1 MTPARVVV
9 VDDSSFMRKALVRM
23 LEGDPRVRI
32 MGAAASGEELLTH
45 LSRWRPE
52 VVTLDL
58 SMPGMG
64 GLATLDV
71 LVERRPDVAVIVLS
85 TFSEAGAR
93 RTVEA
98 LHRGALDFV
107 DKREY
112 SMVDFQALRQVLVEK
127 ILGLARR
134 SEPRHSAQSPA
145 QPPASTPAPAPSA
158 PPHPGEAAPDTAGA
172 TPRIE
177 PAPAFDAVV
186 VGASTGGPPAIQR
199 LLEDL
204 GPSPGVPVLVVQH
217 MPPRFTAAFA
227 ERLHS
232 VLALSVRE
240 ARHGEALLPSMVYVA
255 PGGMHLLV
263 KRGEPGLTAW
273 LEEDPPVRH
282 RPSADVLFRSAASV
296 LGARTLA
303 VLLTGMGRDGA
314 RGLTEVAASGGWTVV
329 QDEAS
334 SVVFGMPRAAIEL
347 GAACEVLPLHAIG
360 ARLGRLL
367 AAGGR

>member
-1 MTPARVVV
+1 MSPARVAV

-23 LEGDPRVRI
+23 LERDSRVRI
-32 MGAAASGEELLTH
+32 VGAAASGEELLAH
-45 LSRWRPE
+45 LARWRPE

-85 TFSEAGAR
+85 AFSEEGAR

-127 ILGLARR
+127 ILGLARQ
-134 SEPRHSAQSPA
+134 EGPRGPA
-145 QPPASTPAPAPSA
+145 DEGGPTIAPDPVARPVL
-158 PPHPGEAAPDTAGA
+158 GEAGPEGAGE
-172 TPRIE
+172 TPRVE
-177 PAPAFDAVV
+177 PARAFDALVV
-186 VGASTGGPPAIQR
+186 AASTGGPPAIQR

-217 MPPRFTAAFA
+217 MPPKFTAAFA
-227 ERLHS
+227 ERLHT
-232 VLALSVRE
+232 VLPVAVRE
-240 ARHGEALLPSMVYVA
+240 ARHGEALLPSTVYVA
-255 PGGMHLLV
+255 PGGSHLLV
-263 KRGEPGLTAW
+263 GRGESGLVAC
-273 LEEDPPVRH
+273 LAEHPQVRH
-282 RPSADVLFRSAASV
+282 RPSADVLFRSAAAV

-303 VLLTGMGRDGA
+303 VLLTGMGCDGA
-314 RGLTEVAASGGWTVV
+314 RGLAEVAATGGWTVA
-329 QDEAS
+329 QDEAT
-334 SVVFGMPRAAIEL
+334 SVVYGMPRAAFEL
-347 GAACEVLPLHAIG
+347 GAAREILPLGAMG
-360 ARLGRLL
+360 ARLGDLL
-367 AAGGR
+367 AAGGP